1 MTVRGMQAQKVECSD
16 RWRHP
21 RQLWP
26 SSNDLGS
33 YDVENMGG
41 GEEARQS
48 IRIVL
53 RVKIYYKGPLVV
65 VVGWGLYEWVLT
77 KYVAWTVS

>member
-1 MTVRGMQAQKVECSD
+1 MLKV
-16 RWRHP
+16 W
-21 RQLWP
+21 
-26 SSNDLGS
+26 
-33 YDVENMGG
+33 

-65 VVGWGLYEWVLT
+65 VVGWGLYGVLT
-77 KYVAWTVS
+77 KYVAWD